1 MPSPEFERM
10 DALSEA
16 LARMVRRQEITD
28 RRLADIERALN
39 IARVQEP
46 QPAPPPPPTELPSPP
61 PIVEPPP
68 PSEVPPLEEP
78 PPLPGGA
85 GGSPAEGPPQQAS
98 APGLETQ
105 LGLNWINRIAAVTLA
120 LFVAFVFKYAVDSA
134 WIGPAGRVGLGVLAG
149 LAVLGIA
156 DRTWSR
162 DQKTYAQGIS
172 GLGIAIL
179 YLSFYSS
186 FGFYHLIEPGF
197 AFVLMAVTTAMAGAL
212 ALRYDAP
219 AIAALGLLGGYAT
232 PLLLSTGEDRP
243 WVLFS
248 YVLLLN
254 LGALAAARFRK
265 WRSLEALAFVAT
277 ITLYGSWMTDRFA
290 PGKQTVAALFGF
302 LYYGMFAISE
312 IPFFFYISQALIAI
326 TLPQIWKEMVAAYAL
341 SSLAI
346 AAAGLAISDWRNQ
359 IAGISVTF
367 AAFWVTYAIWAGDF
381 RQPQPAGPVFL
392 FLTAAFLIF
401 LCWIPWR
408 ILCRG
413 VELTRQDALLLVL
426 NGAAYFG
433 VCYNLL
439 QKDYH
444 AYLGLFAVA
453 LATVHLGVA
462 FLLWRNLPSENRDT
476 RVVLLSIGIALT
488 FLTLAAPIQFA
499 GYRITMAWALELAAL
514 AWIGSHTDSKGLIY
528 AALAIFVLV
537 LVRLNSVDAWMYAS
551 DASYDLIANARFL
564 TFLIAAAALWA
575 AAYWIKTGL
584 EALTLYLGGHYVML
598 WGLGL
603 EALGWVGRNA
613 SPDNLR
619 SAQSASISILM
630 ACYAVLLVGAGV
642 IYRSAL
648 NRLLGLGLI
657 GVVVAKLYLYD
668 VWLLVRIYRIAAF
681 GVLGALLLLT
691 SYVYSRNRASIE
703 NWWND
708 RNTGA

>member
-1 MPSPEFERM
+1 M
-10 DALSEA
+10 DALSDA
-16 LARMVRRQEITD
+16 IARMVRRQEITD
-28 RRLADIERALN
+28 RRLADIEKALN
-39 IARVQEP
+39 IARAPEP
-46 QPAPPPPPTELPSPP
+46 EPAPRPAPLPPPPAPPAQL
-61 PIVEPPP
+61 PPP
-68 PSEVPPLEEP
+68 PRMETP
-78 PPLPGGA
+78 PPVPQA
-85 GGSPAEGPPQQAS
+85 QPPRGE
-98 APGLETQ
+98 GLETKV
-105 LGLNWINRIAAVTLA
+105 GLAWINRIGVVTVA
-120 LFVAFVFKYAVDSA
+120 LCVAFGFKYAVDSA
-134 WIGPAGRVGLGVLAG
+134 WIGPSGRVGLGVLAG
-149 LAVLGIA
+149 LVALGIA
-156 DRTWSR
+156 DRIWR
-162 DQKTYAQGIS
+162 GGQKTYAQGIT

-179 YLSFYSS
+179 YLSFYAA
-186 FGFYHLIEPGF
+186 FGFYHLLEPGA
-197 AFVLMAVTTAMAGAL
+197 AFVLMVVTTAMAGVF

-265 WRSLEALAFVAT
+265 WQSLEILAFLAT
-277 ITLYGSWMTDRFA
+277 LTLYGGWMADRFK
-290 PGKQTVAALFGF
+290 PEKQTVAALFGF
-302 LYYGMFAISE
+302 VYYAMFAVSAVPLI
-312 IPFFFYISQALIAI
+312 FYASQALAAI
-326 TLPQIWKEMVAAYAL
+326 IMAPIWKEMTPAYAL

-346 AAAGLAISDWRNQ
+346 AGSGLAISDLRKR
-359 IAGISVTF
+359 IAGIGVTF
-367 AAFWVTYAIWAGDF
+367 AAFWVSYAIWAEDF
-381 RQPQPAGPVFL
+381 HQPRPVGQIFL

-408 ILCRG
+408 ILFRG
-413 VELTRQDALLLVL
+413 AALTRQDALLLAF

-439 QKDYH
+439 QSDYE

-453 LATVHLGVA
+453 LAAIHLGLA
-462 FLLWRNLPSENRDT
+462 YLLWRSLPSENRDT

-514 AWIGSHTDSKGLIY
+514 AWIGSRTHSKGPTY

-537 LVRLNSVDAWMYAS
+537 LSRLNSVDAWMYAP
-551 DASYDLIANARFL
+551 DASYDLIANSRFL

-575 AAYWIKTGL
+575 AAYWTQAGW

-613 SPDNLR
+613 SSDNLR

-630 ACYAVLLVGAGV
+630 ACYAVLLIGAGV
-642 IYRSAL
+642 LYRSAL
-648 NRLLGLGLI
+648 NRILGLGLI

-708 RNTGA
+708 RNSGV